1 VLGVAL
7 TLLTT
12 ACMGDDEDASAP
24 TTRPAATG
32 AEETA
37 TTTARPLPP
46 SDFAAEAAS
55 FSVELSWAHP
65 PGDAEAERYALYR
78 DGSILITMS
87 GSEKTFTDDS
97 VVPGRQY
104 VYEIEA
110 RSGDATSDR
119 IPATAETPVPTLRAA
134 RLAGAFNVRTRT
146 LSQSGYVS
154 YQAPVFGWSFKPR
167 CRAGACEVRWSD
179 LHRKRIRATLERRG
193 ARYRGSY
200 TGTFTTQC
208 AGTPATSSVEI
219 EFKVVA
225 ARVIGRE
232 WRATRIVGTLDQSE
246 PVQLGCTSSSATH
259 SLRARLVR

>member
-1 VLGVAL
+1 VHGVAVLRVAL
-7 TLLTT
+7 TLPAT
-12 ACMGDDEDASAP
+12 ACMGDDEDASVRRRRPRRPRARCRRRTSP
-24 TTRPAATG
+24 PRRPA
-32 AEETA
+32 
-37 TTTARPLPP
+37 
-46 SDFAAEAAS
+46 S
-55 FSVELSWAHP
+55 
-65 PGDAEAERYALYR
+65 
-78 DGSILITMS
+78 
-87 GSEKTFTDDS
+87 
-97 VVPGRQY
+97 PGRQY

-110 RSGDATSDR
+110 RSADASSDR
-119 IPATAETPVPTLRAA
+119 IPATAETPVPPLRAA

-167 CRAGACEVRWSD
+167 CRTGACEARWSD
-179 LHRKRIRATLERRG
+179 LHRKRIRTTLERRG

-200 TGTFTTQC
+200 TGPFTTHC

-246 PVQLGCTSSSATH
+246 PVQLGCTSSGASH